1 MSSLLIRTDTRIQL
15 IEQIINYTF
24 TNPATIH
31 EALRT
36 PGSMAILTPHRLD
49 GHKDLAQLGDAALR
63 LVLAKDGYQAHAT
76 RGQINDTHSGKAS
89 NAFLART
96 GFQKGLDRYIYVNP
110 SQGGIV
116 SDKVMATTV
125 EAILGAVYIDSG
137 EDIPAVRSVVAKLG
151 LAWPA

>member
-1 MSSLLIRTDTRIQL
+1 MID
-15 IEQIINYTF
+15 YTF
-24 TNPATIH
+24 NNPATVH

-36 PGSMAILTPHRLD
+36 PGSMAFLTPHRLD

-76 RGQINDTHSGKAS
+76 REQINDTHSRKAS

-96 GFQKGLDRYIYVNP
+96 GFQKGLDRYIYANP

-116 SDKVMATTV
+116 SDRVMATTV

-137 EDIPAVRSVVAKLG
+137 ENIQAVRSVAEELG
-151 LAWPA
+151 LSWPA